1 MVAKNT
7 ETNFHIIRDFLGRM
21 GIRVNCRF
29 LCETTTEALR
39 NFCSAPLNLLGYK
52 DYTGQILQDFFE
64 REYGCRFYPEQL
76 PVGFAE
82 TAAWLRGVGEFFG
95 KADIAEE
102 IIAENQAIYHKRIA
116 AAQEA
121 LAGRRL
127 MIITYNHQLDWV
139 LSAALDA
146 GIEIVKLGI
155 LNFSQDEGFRTAL
168 PQAAELDIEDP
179 YDPEKKLED
188 VKRLAPDILLT
199 NYQSEMEG
207 VDIMLDTIPMCPD
220 VGFFSGLEMIERWT
234 RIFGSGQEGDWTNDR
249 HLLEK
254 YYAR

>member
-1 MVAKNT
+1 M
-7 ETNFHIIRDFLGRM
+7 EIHERLD
-21 GIRVNCRF
+21 
-29 LCETTTEALR
+29 ALR
-39 NFCSAPLNLLGYK
+39 KEMEKEGIDVYYFNTSDYHMSEYVPEYFRTIAYFSGFRGSLATLLVDMQKAVLFVDGRYH
-52 DYTGQILQDFFE
+52 LQ
-64 REYGCRFYPEQL
+64 
-76 PVGFAE
+76 
-82 TAAWLRGVGEFFG
+82 
-95 KADIAEE
+95 AD
-102 IIAENQAIYHKRIA
+102 QQSGIY
-116 AAQEA
+116 
-121 LAGRRL
+121 
-127 MIITYNHQLDWV
+127 
-139 LSAALDA
+139 

-199 NYQSEMEG
+199 NYQSEMDG